1 MSRRCL
7 AEAAVPRCSSWENL
21 SMESITYSFATPADK
36 NQIRQLLSECGLPT
50 VYIARHLK
58 SFMVA
63 RGAKKLVGVI
73 GLEVY
78 GREGLLRS
86 LCVEPAYRGRG
97 IARGLN
103 ARILAYAHLRRID
116 TLYLFTVK
124 AVRFSAKL
132 GFKKVDKK
140 RIPKTIQTTWQ
151 FRSFHPYP
159 VVCMMKK
166 ISDEA
171 HYYPRETL
179 SLKADVPGAE
189 MWGVSLDQTMLTYF
203 EVKPCSRF
211 SKHSHKSEQITLV
224 LKGELF
230 FRVNNRILCVK
241 EGEVIAIPSH
251 VPHSVYTQN
260 KPVKAIDAWS
270 PVMRQYI
277 GKQA

>member
-1 MSRRCL
+1 MKP
-7 AEAAVPRCSSWENL
+7 V
-21 SMESITYSFATPADK
+21 TYSLATPADK
-36 NQIRQLLSECGLPT
+36 NRIRRLLSECGLPT
-50 VYIARHLK
+50 LHIAKHLK

-63 RGAKKLVGVI
+63 KAAEKLVGVI

-78 GREGLLRS
+78 GRVGLLRS
-86 LCVEPAYRGRG
+86 LCVEPAYRGQG

-124 AVRFSAKL
+124 AVRFSSKL
-132 GFKKVDKK
+132 GFKKIDKK
-140 RIPKTIQTTWQ
+140 RIPKSIQSTWQ

-171 HYYPRETL
+171 QYYPRETL
-179 SLKADVPGAE
+179 SLKPDVPGAE
-189 MWGVSLDQTMLTYF
+189 MWEVSLDQTMLTYF

-211 SKHSHKSEQITLV
+211 SKHRHKSEQITMV

-230 FRVNNRILCVK
+230 FEVHNRIICVE
-241 EGEVIAIPSH
+241 EGEVIAIPSN
-251 VPHSVYTQN
+251 VPHSVFTQN
-260 KPVKAIDAWS
+260 KPGKAIDAWS
-270 PVMRQYI
+270 PVRRPYL
-277 GKQA
+277 KKPL

>member
-1 MSRRCL
+1 MKP
-7 AEAAVPRCSSWENL
+7 V
-21 SMESITYSFATPADK
+21 TYSFATPADK
-36 NQIRQLLSECGLPT
+36 NQIRRLLSECGLPT
-50 VYIARHLK
+50 LYIAKHLE

-63 RGAKKLVGVI
+63 KAAGKLVGVI

-78 GREGLLRS
+78 GRVGLLRS
-86 LCVEPAYRGRG
+86 LCVEPAYRGQG

-103 ARILAYAHLRRID
+103 ARILAHAHLRRID

-132 GFKKVDKK
+132 GFTKTDKE
-140 RIPKTIQTTWQ
+140 RIPKGIRSSWQ
-151 FRSFHPYP
+151 FRSFDRYP

-179 SLKADVPGAE
+179 SLKPDVPGAE

-203 EVKPCSRF
+203 EVKSCSRF
-211 SKHSHKSEQITLV
+211 SKHIHKSEQITMV

-230 FRVNNRILCVK
+230 FEVHNRIICVK
-241 EGEVIAIPSH
+241 EGEVIAIPSN
-251 VPHSVYTQN
+251 VPHSVFTQN
-260 KPVKAIDAWS
+260 KFGKAIDARS
-270 PVMRQYI
+270 PVRRQYRK
-277 GKQA
+277 KQA

>member
-1 MSRRCL
+1 
-7 AEAAVPRCSSWENL
+7 
-21 SMESITYSFATPADK
+21 MEPITYSFATPADK
-36 NQIRQLLSECGLPT
+36 NQIRRLLSDCGLPT
-50 VYIARHLK
+50 AYIAKHLK

-63 RGAKKLVGVI
+63 RAAEKLVGVI

-86 LCVEPAYRGRG
+86 LCVEPADRGQG

-103 ARILAYAHLRRID
+103 ARILAHAHLWGID

-132 GFKKVDKK
+132 GFKKIDKK
-140 RIPKTIQTTWQ
+140 RIPKSIRSSWQ

-166 ISDEA
+166 IRDEA

-179 SLKADVPGAE
+179 SLKDDVRGAK
-189 MWGVSLDQTMLTYF
+189 MWGVSLDKTMLTYF
-203 EVKPCSRF
+203 EGEPDSRF
-211 SKHSHKSEQITLV
+211 PKHSHESEQITMV

-230 FRVNNRILCVK
+230 FKVDNRILCVK
-241 EGEVIAIPSH
+241 EGEAMAIPSNTSH
-251 VPHSVYTQN
+251 TVFTRSE
-260 KPVKAIDAWS
+260 PVKAVDAWS
-270 PVMRQYI
+270 PVRRQYLE
-277 GKQA
+277 KQAWPAV